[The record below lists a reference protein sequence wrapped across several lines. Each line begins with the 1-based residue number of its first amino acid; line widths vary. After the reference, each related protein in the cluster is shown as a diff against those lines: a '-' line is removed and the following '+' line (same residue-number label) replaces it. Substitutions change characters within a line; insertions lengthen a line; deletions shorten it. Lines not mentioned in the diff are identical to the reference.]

1 MPDVLTDLEQATPD
15 WLTGILRERGC
26 LEQGRVTAID
36 RQQIGSSSQVAR
48 LTVGYSDDAPPSA
61 PAHLLLKIADPEL
74 ERMMP
79 RRNIQEIA
87 YYNGVAAHLEN
98 LPVVRCYDAA
108 YQGGAVDTFHLL
120 LDDPSATTH
129 IAYRYSAAP
138 PTLAQCELI
147 VDTLASA
154 QALCWDSALVHA
166 ALDGVH
172 AEETHTGRVTERLL
186 TWAEQTMP
194 RFLAEMA
201 ERLPAARRSLYSA
214 VGAAVPPLLLARQQA
229 GRNLTLTQGDVH
241 LGNFLY
247 PRDPRSRGA
256 YIIDWKRAA
265 MTVGA
270 NDLAYMMALYWFP
283 AVRERW
289 EQSLLR
295 RYHDQLQ
302 AGGVTGYAWADLWH
316 DYRLS
321 VLRQLFEAVW
331 GWSVGQTSAIW
342 WNHLERIT
350 LSIQELRCLEL
361 L

>member
-1 MPDVLTDLEQATPD
+1 MPDVLTDLAQATSD
-15 WLTGILRERGC
+15 WLTGILRKRGC
-26 LEQGRVTAID
+26 LERGRVTAIH
-36 RQQIGSSSQVAR
+36 RQEIGSSSQVAR
-48 LTVGYSDDAPPSA
+48 LTVRYSADAPPAA
-61 PAHLLLKIADPEL
+61 PVHLLLKIADAQL
-74 ERMMP
+74 EKMMP

-87 YYNGVAAHLEN
+87 FYNGVAARMEG
-98 LPVVRCYDAA
+98 LPVVRCFDAA
-108 YQGGAVDTFHLL
+108 YKSGAVDGFHLL

-129 IAYRYSAAP
+129 VAYRYAAAP
-138 PTLAQCELI
+138 PTLQQCEMI
-147 VDTLASA
+147 AETLAQA

-172 AEETHTGRVTERLL
+172 AEETHTGRVTERLIG
-186 TWAEQTMP
+186 WAEQTMP
-194 RFLAEMA
+194 RFLAEMGA
-201 ERLPAARRSLYSA
+201 RLPAARQALYNA
-214 VGAAVPPLLLARQQA
+214 VGVGVPRLLMARQQSS
-229 GRNLTLTQGDVH
+229 RNLTLTQGDVH

-247 PRDPRSRGA
+247 PRDPHSRTV

-295 RYHDQLQ
+295 RYHDHLQ
-302 AGGVTGYAWADLWH
+302 EYGVTAYTWDALWY
-316 DYRLS
+316 DYRLC

-331 GWSVGQTSAIW
+331 GWSVGQNSAIW

-350 LSIQELRCLEL
+350 LAIQDLRCLEL